1 MHADQHLVAGDLGL
15 ADVPE
20 LEHIRRAVAVLDD
33 RLHALLLAEGAG
45 PAGIG
50 AALTMHPR
58 SRGEAGLA
66 AARPDRA
73 FGFLPRMFWAID
85 VFSPSRGMIIH
96 AAT

>member
-1 MHADQHLVAGDLGL
+1 
-15 ADVPE
+15 
-20 LEHIRRAVAVLDD
+20 
-33 RLHALLLAEGAG
+33 
-45 PAGIG
+45 
-50 AALTMHPR
+50 MHPR